1 MYNRKIAD
9 KILAEFDTHEIVFL
23 LGTRQTGK
31 TTLTKIISQKSS
43 YSKKDTYF
51 FDFEDKEYRELF
63 SDVTISKLEQ
73 IFTLEEMDTDKKL
86 LVIFDEIQLLED
98 PSNLLKLLHD
108 HFKNLKIIA
117 TGSSSLQ
124 IKMKFS
130 DSLAGRKKVYNIQP
144 LNFDEFLLFKR
155 EDKLLKI
162 REMFRNQEDKN
173 SLISIVDTYKKQF
186 LLHFEEYLIYGGYP
200 EVVLINKRENKIAK
214 LDSIASAY
222 IQKDI
227 REIANIENITAY
239 NNLIKYLAI
248 NIGKTI
254 NISSLTNSIGIST
267 QTSLRYIN
275 LLQETFII
283 KELAPFFTNKNKE
296 ISKNKKIFFKDLG
309 VRNLQIKNF
318 NDPTYRTDLGEI
330 YENYIFNLFDNQN
343 SILET
348 LYFYRTQSKTEIDFV
363 NVKQNKTVLYEVKSG
378 DYRKKPKA
386 MVEFENR
393 YKDRQ
398 IEKFVINRS
407 ILDLK
412 DGIWFVPAFLV

>member
-1 MYNRKIAD
+1 MNNRKIVD
-9 KILAEFDTHEIVFL
+9 KILAEFDTHEVVFL

-31 TTLTKIISQKSS
+31 TTLTKLVSQKSS
-43 YSKKDTYF
+43 FSKQDTYF
-51 FDFEDKEYRELF
+51 FDFEDKEYRKLF
-63 SDVTISKLEQ
+63 SDVTISKLKQ
-73 IFTLEEMDTDKKL
+73 IFTLESIDKDKKSL
-86 LVIFDEIQLLED
+86 IVFDEIQLLED

-144 LNFDEFLLFKR
+144 LSFDEFLLFKE
-155 EDKLLKI
+155 EDKLMKI
-162 REMFRNQEDKN
+162 REMFANQKDKN
-173 SLISIVDTYKKQF
+173 SLVSIVKTYKKQF
-186 LLHFEEYLIYGGYP
+186 LSLFEEYLVYGGYP
-200 EVVLINKRENKIAK
+200 EVVLTKKRDDKIAK
-214 LDSIASAY
+214 LDSIASSY

-239 NNLIKYLAI
+239 NNLIKYISI

-254 NISSLTNSIGIST
+254 NISSLTSSVGIST

-283 KELAPFFTNKNKE
+283 KELPPFFTNKKKE
-296 ISKNKKIFFKDLG
+296 ISKNRKIFFKDLG

-318 NDPTYRTDLGEI
+318 NDPSYRTDLGEI
-330 YENYIFNLFDNQN
+330 YENYIFNFFDNQN

-348 LYFYRTQSKTEIDFV
+348 LHFYRTQSKTEIDFV
-363 NVKQNKTVLYEVKSG
+363 HVKENKTVLYEVKSG

-386 MVEFENR
+386 MFEFENR

-398 IEKFVINRS
+398 IEKFVINKS
-407 ILDLK
+407 VLDFK
-412 DGIWFVPAFLV
+412 DGMWFVPAFLI